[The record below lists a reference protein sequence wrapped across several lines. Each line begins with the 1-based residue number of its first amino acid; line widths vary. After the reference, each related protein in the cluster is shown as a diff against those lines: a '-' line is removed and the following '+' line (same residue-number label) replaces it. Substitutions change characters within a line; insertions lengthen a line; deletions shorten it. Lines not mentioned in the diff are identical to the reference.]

1 MIAHIKDI
9 NYWNDYYQSHQHL
22 PEISKP
28 SNFAIFC
35 SQKLELL
42 FNGKKVKILE
52 IGCGNGRDAE
62 HFSLS
67 HDVHACDLS
76 EVSISELQKKP
87 ETKVKYFTAD
97 FSKLKT
103 SEKFDVVYSRFTLHS
118 VDDEAEW
125 NTIQSVYDIL
135 NEGGV
140 FLIETRSNYDELCGR
155 GEKVSDNE
163 WIYDGHYRRFNV
175 LEDFIKRLKVAGFDP
190 EYVIQSKDLAPFG
203 DRNPVVIRTILRKSH
218 S

>member
-9 NYWNDYYQSHQHL
+9 NYWNNYYQSHQHL

-42 FNGKKVKILE
+42 FNGKNTKILE

-62 HFSLS
+62 HLSLN
-67 HDVHACDLS
+67 HEVHACDLS
-76 EVSISELQKKP
+76 EVSISELQNMN
-87 ETKVKYFTAD
+87 TKVNYFTAD
-97 FSKLKT
+97 FTKLDK
-103 SEKFDVVYSRFTLHS
+103 SEKYDVIYSRFTLHS
-118 VDDEAEW
+118 VDDEAEL
-125 NTIQSVYDIL
+125 NTIKIAYDIL

-155 GEKVSDNE
+155 GEKVSDYE

-175 LEDFIKRLKVAGFDP
+175 LEDFITRLKTVGFDP
-190 EYVIQSKDLAPFG
+190 EYIIQSNDLALFG